1 MTGAGVP
8 VVAPRVIVAL
18 MTLSSAIVRAADI
31 SVKADKHMAE
41 FDGKTWDDYEQR
53 LFAHLDARGLL
64 DVHVQSGPWLTDGNL
79 QRDARGEGPLPK
91 FVSGGTTVP
100 CHGL

>member
-18 MTLSSAIVRAADI
+18 MTLSSAIVRAAVI

-53 LFAHLDARGLL
+53 LCAHLDARGLL
-64 DVHVQSGPWLTDGNL
+64 DVHVQAVRGSLTVISN
-79 QRDARGEGPLPK
+79 
-91 FVSGGTTVP
+91 GTPEEKALYPTWQV
-100 CHGL
+100 

>member
-18 MTLSSAIVRAADI
+18 MPLSSAIVRAADI

-41 FDGKTWDDYEQR
+41 FDGKTTTSSACSHISMRVACWMFTCR
-53 LFAHLDARGLL
+53 RSVAH
-64 DVHVQSGPWLTDGNL
+64 
-79 QRDARGEGPLPK
+79 
-91 FVSGGTTVP
+91 
-100 CHGL
+100 